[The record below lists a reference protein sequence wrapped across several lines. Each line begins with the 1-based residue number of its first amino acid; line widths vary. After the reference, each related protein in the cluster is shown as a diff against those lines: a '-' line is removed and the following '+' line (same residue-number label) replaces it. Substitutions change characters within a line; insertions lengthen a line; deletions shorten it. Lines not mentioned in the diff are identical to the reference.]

1 MENMRDYLSNIDEEK
16 LKVVMRVKQDY
27 AEGKLSLEAA
37 RKELKDKVGSLKP
50 YELAV
55 AEQDHREFDDEL
67 CRKEDIQQ
75 MMELFEDIM
84 DDSQPELPSDHPIM
98 CYYRENN
105 AFKAVLKEIEDLV
118 QYPVIKN
125 QWYEIYDKLAAYR
138 VHLQRKQ
145 MQLYS
150 MLEKKG
156 FDRPT
161 TTMWLLDDF
170 IRDEISD
177 VRKLLDEDKEEEF
190 ISKQR
195 MIIDDILD
203 LMSKEE
209 SILYPTSLAMISPQ
223 EFEEMKSGDREIG
236 FALIEAEENK
246 NQSAQMAEQALDTGK
261 GGGSSFAEDLA
272 KLLSRH
278 GYQTDSNKTLEV
290 AMGKLTLEQIN
301 LIYKHMPVDL
311 AYVDENE
318 IVKFYTDTTHRI
330 FPRSKNV
337 IGRDVKNCHPKTSV
351 HVVEEI
357 IDNFRSGKKSFAEF
371 WINKPEL
378 FIYICYV
385 AVRDEKGNFKGVL
398 EMMQDCTHIRSL
410 TGSRTLLTW
419 ETEGEVSQ
427 AEENNINKQG
437 EEKMNG
443 NGKDIKLELST
454 KLSDLLEAY
463 PWLKEQLPKINSKF
477 ELLNSPLARVMIPK
491 ATIEMMAEKGGMKA
505 EDLIKAIQ
513 TVIDQNKQ

>member
-1 MENMRDYLSNIDEEK
+1 M
-16 LKVVMRVKQDY
+16 
-27 AEGKLSLEAA
+27 
-37 RKELKDKVGSLKP
+37 
-50 YELAV
+50 
-55 AEQDHREFDDEL
+55 
-67 CRKEDIQQ
+67 
-75 MMELFEDIM
+75 
-84 DDSQPELPSDHPIM
+84 
-98 CYYRENN
+98 
-105 AFKAVLKEIEDLV
+105 
-118 QYPVIKN
+118 
-125 QWYEIYDKLAAYR
+125 
-138 VHLQRKQ
+138 
-145 MQLYS
+145 
-150 MLEKKG
+150 
-156 FDRPT
+156 
-161 TTMWLLDDF
+161 
-170 IRDEISD
+170 
-177 VRKLLDEDKEEEF
+177 
-190 ISKQR
+190 
-195 MIIDDILD
+195 
-203 LMSKEE
+203 
-209 SILYPTSLAMISPQ
+209 
-223 EFEEMKSGDREIG
+223 
-236 FALIEAEENK
+236 
-246 NQSAQMAEQALDTGK
+246 
-261 GGGSSFAEDLA
+261 
-272 KLLSRH
+272 
-278 GYQTDSNKTLEV
+278 
-290 AMGKLTLEQIN
+290 
-301 LIYKHMPVDL
+301 
-311 AYVDENE
+311 
-318 IVKFYTDTTHRI
+318 
-330 FPRSKNV
+330 
-337 IGRDVKNCHPKTSV
+337 KNCHPKTSV

-437 EEKMNG
+437 EEKMSG